1 MIGKWST
8 NNAMV
13 PKSYEDFLTLNLYCW
28 QNSVCKGQ
36 LIKCGRSVDMGEV
49 LRKSG
54 PSNFT
59 LLHKGQLIK
68 CGRSDDVGEMLRKS
82 VDVGKVLIFS
92 GNIEDNWLIH

>member
-1 MIGKWST
+1 
-8 NNAMV
+8 
-13 PKSYEDFLTLNLYCW
+13 
-28 QNSVCKGQ
+28 
-36 LIKCGRSVDMGEV
+36 MGEV

-59 LLHKGQLIK
+59 LLYKGQLIK
-68 CGRSDDVGEMLRKS
+68 CGRSDDVGEVLRKS